1 MTPDQ
6 LVRKIRH
13 HSANTVIGPSAAR
26 KMLRKGDIHHV
37 RQFLDRLD
45 LRRFSDTAK
54 FSRTLDRY
62 TTALAKLLPEDRWGA
77 RKFLNLYLR
86 DATYNFY
93 LRRAYRLDRV
103 EHLLELPMDSFAATE
118 LHKLCERREL
128 PRWKGVIHLTPEDN
142 AAYQTFAS
150 KVATREAVHRVH
162 LDVRYWRSNK

>member
-1 MTPDQ
+1 
-6 LVRKIRH
+6 
-13 HSANTVIGPSAAR
+13 
-26 KMLRKGDIHHV
+26 MLRKGDIQHI
-37 RQFLDRLD
+37 RKFLDRLD
-45 LRRFSDTAK
+45 LRRFSEPAK
-54 FSRTLDRY
+54 FSRALDRY
-62 TTALAKLLPEDRWGA
+62 TTALAKLLPENRWGAA

-93 LRRAYRLDRV
+93 LRRAYMLDGV

-128 PRWKGVIHLTPEDN
+128 PSWKGVIHLTPEDN

-150 KVATREAVHRVH
+150 KVAIREAIHRVH